1 MQPCCHHQSGLSLL
15 IVSPLF
21 SANPNPSHLSRVQV
35 QLIVISKWNRNVFF
49 SRGASYLSICI
60 HGWITLMRLQSW
72 DAFVFTLHN
81 PPKRDQFRTHLRWKH
96 SLARVTWYTL
106 VFLGRSIQ
114 IEANEGTRLKARLML
129 YFSELSVKVYFVFLY
144 VFSLHFVHWWSWALG
159 LKASRDNAVV
169 HDGLKIEYINQSLH
183 IPFLY
188 LPV

>member
-1 MQPCCHHQSGLSLL
+1 MLDLLTHWQPVSNTEKCNQLHKHQTMLS
-15 IVSPLF
+15 SPTCFEFIYRFPPF
-21 SANPNPSHLSRVQV
+21 SANPNPSHLSRVQL

-114 IEANEGTRLKARLML
+114 IEAN
-129 YFSELSVKVYFVFLY
+129 VYFCMYFPCILCTDGAG
-144 VFSLHFVHWWSWALG
+144 HWA
-159 LKASRDNAVV
+159 
-169 HDGLKIEYINQSLH
+169 
-183 IPFLY
+183 
-188 LPV
+188 